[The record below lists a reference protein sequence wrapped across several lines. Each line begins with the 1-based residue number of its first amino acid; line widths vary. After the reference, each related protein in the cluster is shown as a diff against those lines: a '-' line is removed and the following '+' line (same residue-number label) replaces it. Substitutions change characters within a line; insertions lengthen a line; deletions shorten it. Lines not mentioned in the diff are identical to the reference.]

1 MALCPEKKTWW
12 KIRLFSGQPIYSPG
26 LDIASFG
33 VILLAQSLAIAAMA
47 RLCASKITHR
57 NIQEFYCKG
66 VVPFSHQT
74 GLTRKFLPEQ
84 FLQNTCL
91 GKYNC
96 YWVCFFGE
104 CVVVWILFCVQGP
117 FKNQGIATIEL
128 NFLPCSLVH
137 RNTSWKG
144 LLREFKDYCT
154 FSLIRAMNKR
164 ILRTLYV
171 FLLLA
176 KSDKT
181 DALSMY
187 IQSWGDLHL
196 HVMRHCQA

>member
-26 LDIASFG
+26 LDI
-33 VILLAQSLAIAAMA
+33 
-47 RLCASKITHR
+47 THR

-66 VVPFSHQT
+66 VVPFSHQI

-96 YWVCFFGE
+96 YITVTE
-104 CVVVWILFCVQGP
+104 CVSFANVSLSESCFVCKVA

-144 LLREFKDYCT
+144 LLREFKSYRT
-154 FSLIRAMNKR
+154 APSLSSGRWTKEF
-164 ILRTLYV
+164 LRTLYV

-176 KSDKT
+176 KSDKN

-187 IQSWGDLHL
+187 ITEFRGFALTCDASLSSIKP
-196 HVMRHCQA
+196 CS